1 MLETEIAGL
10 KLKNPTILA
19 SGIMGSTGSSL
30 KRIAIEGGAGAVVAK
45 SVGMEARAGHKNPTV
60 IEVEGG
66 LLNAVGLSNPGIDEF
81 KVEIEDAKGGGV
93 PVIVSVFGF
102 GVGEFGDVAV
112 KAQEYGADAIELNL
126 SCPNVEKA
134 GATYGQSPELAQSVV
149 EDVKS
154 RVDVP
159 VIAKLT
165 ANTSDVVG
173 IAKACQDAGCDGIT
187 AINTLAAMRIDIHTK
202 SPVLGNKTG
211 GLSGPSIKP
220 VALRCVYEISR
231 ELDIP
236 VIGCGGITTG
246 EDAIEFLMAGARAV
260 EIGTGVHLRGIGVFE
275 RVCDEIEA
283 FMKENGYKN
292 LDEII
297 GAAHD

>member
-10 KLKNPTILA
+10 RLKNPTILA

-30 KRIAIEGGAGAVVAK
+30 KRVAIEGGAGAVVTK
-45 SVGMEARAGHKNPTV
+45 SVGMEAREGHDNPTV

-81 KVEIEDAKGGGV
+81 KAEIEDAKGGNV
-93 PVIVSVFGF
+93 PLIVSVFGF
-102 GVGEFGDVAV
+102 KAGDFGAAAE
-112 KAQEYGADAIELNL
+112 KAEEYGADAIELNL

-134 GATYGQSPELAQSVV
+134 GAVFGKSAELSKSVV
-149 EDVKS
+149 KDVKNK
-154 RVDVP
+154 VGVP

-165 ANTSDVVG
+165 ASTDDIVEVAGACVG
-173 IAKACQDAGCDGIT
+173 GGCDAIT
-187 AINTLAAMRIDIHTK
+187 AINTISAMKIDIHTK
-202 SPVLGNKTG
+202 SPILGNKTG

-220 VALRCVYEISR
+220 VALRCVYDIKK

-246 EDAIEFLMAGARAV
+246 EDALEFLMAGASAV
-260 EIGTGVHLRGIGVFE
+260 EIGTAVRLRGIGVFE
-275 RVCDEIEA
+275 RRKMAIKI
-283 FMKENGYKN
+283 FRR
-292 LDEII
+292 L
-297 GAAHD
+297 

>member
-1 MLETEIAGL
+1 MLQTEIAGL
-10 KLKNPTILA
+10 RLKNPTILA

-30 KRIAIEGGAGAVVAK
+30 KRVAIEGGAGAVVTK
-45 SVGMEARAGHKNPTV
+45 SVGMEAREGHDNPTV

-81 KVEIEDAKGGGV
+81 KAEIGAAKEGKV

-102 GVGEFGDVAV
+102 SVDEFGDVA
-112 KAQEYGADAIELNL
+112 ARASEFGADAIELNL
-126 SCPNVEKA
+126 SCPNVGKA
-134 GATYGQSPELAQSVV
+134 GSVYGQSPELSRSVV
-149 EDVKS
+149 ENVKS

-159 VIAKLT
+159 IIAKLT
-165 ANTSDVVG
+165 ANTSDVVEV
-173 IAKACQDAGCDGIT
+173 ARACSEAGCDGIT
-187 AINTLAAMRIDIHTK
+187 AINTLAAMKIDINTK
-202 SPVLGNKTG
+202 SPVLGNITG

-246 EDAIEFLMAGARAV
+246 EDAIEFLMAGASAV
-260 EIGTGVHLRGIGVFE
+260 EIGTAIRLRGIGVFE
-275 RVCDEIEA
+275 RVSGEIET
-283 FMKENGYKN
+283 FMKENEYKN
-292 LDEII
+292 LQEII
-297 GAAHD
+297 GAAL

>member
-1 MLETEIAGL
+1 MLQTEIAGL
-10 KLKNPTILA
+10 RLKNPTILA

-30 KRIAIEGGAGAVVAK
+30 KRVAIEGGAGAVVTK
-45 SVGMEARAGHKNPTV
+45 SVGMEERVGHDNPTV
-60 IEVEGG
+60 IEVKGG

-81 KVEIEDAKGGGV
+81 KAEIEAAKEGKV

-102 GVGEFGDVAV
+102 STKEFGYVAV
-112 KAQEYGADAIELNL
+112 KAQEFGADAIELNL

-134 GATYGQSPELAQSVV
+134 GTVYGKSPELSRSVV
-149 EDVKS
+149 ENVKS

-159 VIAKLT
+159 IIAKLT
-165 ANTSDVVG
+165 ANTGDIVEVAS
-173 IAKACQDAGCDGIT
+173 ACSEAGCDGIT
-187 AINTLAAMRIDIHTK
+187 AINTLPAMKIDIHTK
-202 SPVLGNKTG
+202 SPILGNKTG

-260 EIGTGVHLRGIGVFE
+260 EIGTAVRLIGIGVFE
-275 RVCDEIEA
+275 RVSGEIEA
-283 FMKENGYKN
+283 FMKKNSYKN
-292 LDEII
+292 LYEII
-297 GAAHD
+297 GAAL